1 MKKNLLLF
9 STVLL
14 SFLLSAQGN
23 NFDIAVKAFETSDYV
38 TALKYLNLDL
48 KEHPKHAEGYYYR
61 ARTYHLQNNN
71 EAALVAINTAF
82 QLSTD
87 KDLVTDCYKVRAL
100 AFFDMT
106 EYEKAIADFSTA
118 ITRDPTSAF
127 LYSKRGDVYYSL
139 KALEKAENDYRM
151 ALKID
156 HQYLQALEGLG
167 RVNFMLKRYDES
179 NQAVKQL
186 INISPENDFAWYCKG
201 RIDYV
206 EGRYNDAIKNEFH
219 ALQLDSADTEY
230 RRFFL
235 FFSECN
241 YPLSLTLLNK
251 QIEKDPCCG
260 MWYIIRS
267 RVLYKKGDFAAA
279 IADFNQSVELLQ
291 ETKDAELL
299 YFLAQKY
306 SSFGHY
312 HQAIVY
318 FDRSIK
324 IDSTDAM
331 NYAQR
336 GDVKRLMGDYT
347 GAVADFTKAIAL
359 DPKEPWFYYRRG
371 WIQDEFLKKPQ
382 AGLVDY
388 NLAIKVDE
396 NYSYSYLQRALYY
409 KKVEKDTVK
418 ANADFNK
425 ILSLDT
431 LVKEHGNCRQ
441 YALMNLSRHVE
452 AIEWMNKILS
462 DYPVEG
468 NYYDA
473 ACMYA
478 QMNMPSKSI
487 ENLKLAFEKG
497 YVDFIH
503 LSNDNDLDIVRNL
516 PEFKALVKQW
526 SNQSVQLQTNSAGM
540 EWKCMMKNVYFFLI
554 LGVLFIVGIGFGFRK
569 QTK

>member
-1 MKKNLLLF
+1 MKKFLLLF
-9 STVLL
+9 CLL
-14 SFLLSAQGN
+14 SISYLLSAQGK
-23 NFDIAVKAFETSDYV
+23 NFDIAVKAFEASDYV
-38 TALKYLNLDL
+38 TAMKYLNLDL
-48 KEHPKHAEGYYYR
+48 KEHPKHAEGYYYK

-71 EAALVAINTAF
+71 VAALDEINTAF

-87 KDLVTDCYKVRAL
+87 KEIVTGCYKVRAL
-100 AFFDMT
+100 AYFDMA
-106 EYEKAIADFSTA
+106 EYEKAIVDFSTA
-118 ITRDPTSAF
+118 ITWDPSSAF
-127 LYSKRGDVYYSL
+127 LYTKRGDVYYSL
-139 KALEKAENDYRM
+139 KALVKGENDYRM

-156 HQYLQALEGLG
+156 HQYIHALEGLA
-167 RVNFMLKRYDES
+167 RTYFMLKSYDES
-179 NQAVKQL
+179 NKVLKQL
-186 INISPENDFAWYCKG
+186 MNIAPKNDFAWYCKG
-201 RIDYV
+201 RLDYV
-206 EGRYNDAIKNEFH
+206 QGRYNDAIKNEFH

-235 FFSECN
+235 FFSESN
-241 YPLSLTLLNK
+241 YPLSLSLLNK
-251 QIEKDPCCG
+251 QIEKDPYCG

-279 IADFNQSVELLQ
+279 ITDFNQSVELL
-291 ETKDAELL
+291 KDSKDEDLL

-306 SSFGHY
+306 SSFGNY

-324 IDSTDAM
+324 IDSTDAW

-347 GAVADFTKAIAL
+347 GAVVDFTKAIAL
-359 DPKEPWFYYRRG
+359 DSKEPWFYYRRG
-371 WIQDEFLKKPQ
+371 WIQDEFMKKPQ

-388 NLAIKVDE
+388 NLAIKMDE
-396 NYSYSYLQRALYY
+396 NCAYPYLHRGLFY
-409 KKVEKDTVK
+409 KNVEKDTVK
-418 ANADFNK
+418 ANADFNR

-441 YALMNLSRHVE
+441 YALMNLGKHIE
-452 AIEWMNKILS
+452 AIEWMNKILA
-462 DYPVEG
+462 DYPIEG

-503 LSNDNDLDIVRNL
+503 LSKDNDLDNVRNL
-516 PEFKALVKQW
+516 PEFKTLVKQW
-526 SNQSVQLQTNSAGM
+526 SDQSVQFQINIAGKNW
-540 EWKCMMKNVYFFLI
+540 ECMMRYVYFFLI
-554 LGVLFIVGIGFGFRK
+554 LGVLFIVGVGFGFRK
-569 QTK
+569 HVK